1 MEIFMKKSKKILV
14 TSLATATLGLISFAD
29 TTEAFPFSAQHVSA
43 QEKDASKNGKVVKEN
58 TTSASNQAEKSK
70 TPAQKPAEKPKT
82 PAQNPAEKPKT
93 PAQKPA
99 EKPKTPAQ
107 KPAEKPKTPAQNPAE
122 KPKNTSPKE
131 DKSKSTAQS
140 GWVGSSYYQ
149 NGTKVTNKWIFDKKA
164 NSYFYLN
171 ASGNYVQNTWE
182 GNYYLK
188 SDGKMAKNEWI
199 YDKKYSAHYYLTGEG
214 SYARNTWVGNYY
226 LKSDGKRAKNEW
238 IYDTKSSSYF
248 YLTSEGSSARNTWV
262 GNYYLKSDGKMAK
275 NEWIYDKNYGSYYYL
290 TAEGSYARN
299 KWVGNYYLKSDG
311 KMAKNEWVDGGRY
324 YVDSD
329 GKMVKSDWIYDK
341 NYDSYYYITAEGSYA
356 RNKWIGNY
364 YLKSDGK
371 MAKNEWV
378 DGGRYYV
385 ESDGKMAS
393 KKWVDGGRYYVGYD
407 GVWQPKPAAGNPYS
421 AALKEAQGYNSLHLS
436 KKGIYEMLI
445 YEGFNSDTA
454 QYAINHLN
462 ADYKAN
468 ALAQARMHLKY
479 GTSSKSEI
487 YRKLTSPKIDKFT
500 EEEANYAIQKLNL
513 PSEGSYARNKWVG
526 VYYYKSDG
534 KMAKNEWV
542 DGGRYYVDSE
552 GKMVIGKWV
561 DGGRYY
567 VGYDG
572 VWQPKPTDG
581 NPYSAVLKEA
591 QGYNNIHLSKKG
603 IYEMLIFKG
612 FNSDTAQY
620 AINHLQADYKA
631 NALAKARIL
640 GKYNKK
646 SKSEIHKW
654 LVSPYGGE
662 FTEEEA
668 NYAIQHLGD

>member
-1 MEIFMKKSKKILV
+1 MKKSKKILV
-14 TSLATATLGLISFAD
+14 TSLATATLGLISLTD
-29 TTEAFPFSAQHVSA
+29 TTGAFPFSAQHVSA
-43 QEKDASKNGKVVKEN
+43 QEKDVSKNGKVVKEN
-58 TTSASNQAEKSK
+58 TTSAPNQAEKSK
-70 TPAQKPAEKPKT
+70 TPAQKPAEKSKTPAQKPAEKSKT

-93 PAQKPA
+93 SAQKSPEQA
-99 EKPKTPAQ
+99 
-107 KPAEKPKTPAQNPAE
+107 
-122 KPKNTSPKE
+122 KNITPKE

-149 NGTKVTNKWIFDKKA
+149 NGAKVTNKWIFDKKA

-171 ASGNYVQNTWE
+171 ASGNYVQNAWE

-275 NEWIYDKNYGSYYYL
+275 SEWIYDKNYGSYYYL
-290 TAEGSYARN
+290 TGEGSYARN
-299 KWVGNYYLKSDG
+299 KWVGNYYLKSNGKMAKNEWVDGGRYYVDSDGKIVKSDWIYDKNYASYYYLTAEGSYARSKWVGKYYLKSDG

-324 YVDSD
+324 YVDSE
-329 GKMVKSDWIYDK
+329 GKMVRD
-341 NYDSYYYITAEGSYA
+341 
-356 RNKWIGNY
+356 
-364 YLKSDGK
+364 
-371 MAKNEWV
+371 
-378 DGGRYYV
+378 
-385 ESDGKMAS
+385 
-393 KKWVDGGRYYVGYD
+393 KWVDGGRYYVGYD
-407 GVWQPKPAAGNPYS
+407 GVWQPKPADGNQYV
-421 AALKEAQGYNSLHLS
+421 AALKKAQGYNSLYLS
-436 KKGIYEMLI
+436 KKGIYDLLI
-445 YEGFNSDTA
+445 FKDFNSDTA
-454 QYAINHLN
+454 QYAINHLQ

-487 YRKLTSPKIDKFT
+487 YRKLTSPNVDNFT

-526 VYYYKSDG
+526 DYYYKSDG

-542 DGGRYYVDSE
+542 DGGRYYVDSN
-552 GKMVIGKWV
+552 GKMVRDKWV

-572 VWQPKPTDG
+572 VWQPKPADG
-581 NPYSAVLKEA
+581 NPYSAALKKA
-591 QGYNNIHLSKKG
+591 QGYNSLYLSKKG
-603 IYEMLIFKG
+603 IYDLLIFKG

-620 AINHLQADYKA
+620 AINHLNADYKA
-631 NALAKARIL
+631 NALAKAREHR
-640 GKYNKK
+640 KY
-646 SKSEIHKW
+646 SKISRSEIHKR
-654 LVSPYGGE
+654 LVSPNFDN
-662 FTEEEA
+662 FTKEEA

>member
-1 MEIFMKKSKKILV
+1 MKKSKKILV
-14 TSLATATLGLISFAD
+14 TSLATATLGLIALSD
-29 TTEAFPFSAQHVSA
+29 TTGDFPFSAQHVSA

-70 TPAQKPAEKPKT
+70 TPAQ
-82 PAQNPAEKPKT
+82 NPAEKPKT

-107 KPAEKPKTPAQNPAE
+107 KPAEKPKTPAQKPAE

-140 GWVGSSYYQ
+140 GWVGSSYYE

-171 ASGNYVQNTWE
+171 ASGNYVQNAWV

-188 SDGKMAKNEWI
+188 SDGKMAKSEWI
-199 YDKKYSAHYYLTGEG
+199 YDKNYGSYYYLTAEGSYARNAWVGNYYLKSDGKRAKNEWFYDNNYGSYYYLTGEG

-226 LKSDGKRAKNEW
+226 LKSDGK
-238 IYDTKSSSYF
+238 
-248 YLTSEGSSARNTWV
+248 
-262 GNYYLKSDGKMAK
+262 MAK
-275 NEWIYDKNYGSYYYL
+275 AEWIYDKNYGSYYYL

-341 NYDSYYYITAEGSYA
+341 NYGSYYYLTAEGSYA
-356 RNKWIGNY
+356 RNKWIGKY

-385 ESDGKMAS
+385 ESDGKMARN
-393 KKWVDGGRYYVGYD
+393 KWVDGGRYYVGYD

-421 AALKEAQGYNSLHLS
+421 AALKRAQGYN
-436 KKGIYEMLI
+436 E
-445 YEGFNSDTA
+445 
-454 QYAINHLN
+454 
-462 ADYKAN
+462 
-468 ALAQARMHLKY
+468 
-479 GTSSKSEI
+479 
-487 YRKLTSPKIDKFT
+487 
-500 EEEANYAIQKLNL
+500 
-513 PSEGSYARNKWVG
+513 
-526 VYYYKSDG
+526 
-534 KMAKNEWV
+534 
-542 DGGRYYVDSE
+542 
-552 GKMVIGKWV
+552 
-561 DGGRYY
+561 
-567 VGYDG
+567 
-572 VWQPKPTDG
+572 
-581 NPYSAVLKEA
+581 
-591 QGYNNIHLSKKG
+591 IHLSKKR
-603 IYEMLIFKG
+603 IYEMLIFEG

-631 NALAKARIL
+631 NALAKAREYRKYSNLSKTKIYDWL
-640 GKYNKK
+640 TSPSIDKFTKEEANYAIQKLNLPSEGSYPRNKWVGYYYYKSDGKMAKNEWVDGGRYYVESDGKMARNKWVDGGRYYVGYDGVWQPKPAAGNPYSAALKRAQGYN
-646 SKSEIHKW
+646 EIHLSKKRIYEMLIFEGFNSDTAQYAINHLQADYKANALAKAREYRKYSNLSKTKIYDW
-654 LVSPYGGE
+654 LTSPSIDK
-662 FTEEEA
+662 FTKEEA

>member
-1 MEIFMKKSKKILV
+1 MKKSKKILV
-14 TSLATATLGLISFAD
+14 TSLATATLGLIALSD
-29 TTEAFPFSAQHVSA
+29 TTGDFPFSAQHVSA

-82 PAQNPAEKPKT
+82 PAQK
-93 PAQKPA
+93 
-99 EKPKTPAQ
+99 
-107 KPAEKPKTPAQNPAE
+107 PAE

-140 GWVGSSYYQ
+140 SWVGSSYYE

-324 YVDSD
+324 YVDSE
-329 GKMVKSDWIYDK
+329 GKMVR
-341 NYDSYYYITAEGSYA
+341 G
-356 RNKWIGNY
+356 
-364 YLKSDGK
+364 
-371 MAKNEWV
+371 
-378 DGGRYYV
+378 
-385 ESDGKMAS
+385 
-393 KKWVDGGRYYVGYD
+393 KWVDGGRYHVGYD
-407 GVWQPKPAAGNPYS
+407 GVWQPKPEDGNPYS
-421 AALKEAQGYNSLHLS
+421 AALKTAQDYNKIHLS

-454 QYAINHLN
+454 QYAINHL
-462 ADYKAN
+462 
-468 ALAQARMHLKY
+468 
-479 GTSSKSEI
+479 
-487 YRKLTSPKIDKFT
+487 
-500 EEEANYAIQKLNL
+500 
-513 PSEGSYARNKWVG
+513 
-526 VYYYKSDG
+526 
-534 KMAKNEWV
+534 
-542 DGGRYYVDSE
+542 
-552 GKMVIGKWV
+552 
-561 DGGRYY
+561 
-567 VGYDG
+567 
-572 VWQPKPTDG
+572 
-581 NPYSAVLKEA
+581 
-591 QGYNNIHLSKKG
+591 
-603 IYEMLIFKG
+603 
-612 FNSDTAQY
+612 
-620 AINHLQADYKA
+620 QADYKA
-631 NALAKARIL
+631 NALAKARGLRKNTNLSKTKIYERLTNPWL
-640 GKYNKK
+640 GQ
-646 SKSEIHKW
+646 
-654 LVSPYGGE
+654 
-662 FTEEEA
+662 FTKEEA
-668 NYAIQHLGD
+668 NYAIQHLGDK

>member
-1 MEIFMKKSKKILV
+1 MKKSKKILV
-14 TSLATATLGLISFAD
+14 TSLATATLGLIALSD
-29 TTEAFPFSAQHVSA
+29 TTGDFPFSAQHVSA

-70 TPAQKPAEKPKT
+70 TPAQNPAEKPKT
-82 PAQNPAEKPKT
+82 PAQNSAEKPKT

-107 KPAEKPKTPAQNPAE
+107 KPAEKPKTPAQKPAE

-140 GWVGSSYYQ
+140 GWVGSSYYE

-171 ASGNYVQNTWE
+171 ASGNYVQNAWV

-188 SDGKMAKNEWI
+188 SDGKMAKSEWI
-199 YDKKYSAHYYLTGEG
+199 YDKNYGSYYYLTAEGSYARNAWVGNYYLKSDGKRAKNEWFYDNNYGSYYYLTGEG

-226 LKSDGKRAKNEW
+226 LKSDGK
-238 IYDTKSSSYF
+238 
-248 YLTSEGSSARNTWV
+248 
-262 GNYYLKSDGKMAK
+262 MAK
-275 NEWIYDKNYGSYYYL
+275 AEWIYDKNYGSYYYL

-341 NYDSYYYITAEGSYA
+341 NYGSYYYLTAEGSYA
-356 RNKWIGNY
+356 RNKWIGKY

-385 ESDGKMAS
+385 ESDGKMARN
-393 KKWVDGGRYYVGYD
+393 KWVDGGRYYVGYD

-421 AALKEAQGYNSLHLS
+421 AALKRAQGYN
-436 KKGIYEMLI
+436 E
-445 YEGFNSDTA
+445 
-454 QYAINHLN
+454 
-462 ADYKAN
+462 
-468 ALAQARMHLKY
+468 
-479 GTSSKSEI
+479 
-487 YRKLTSPKIDKFT
+487 
-500 EEEANYAIQKLNL
+500 
-513 PSEGSYARNKWVG
+513 
-526 VYYYKSDG
+526 
-534 KMAKNEWV
+534 
-542 DGGRYYVDSE
+542 
-552 GKMVIGKWV
+552 
-561 DGGRYY
+561 
-567 VGYDG
+567 
-572 VWQPKPTDG
+572 
-581 NPYSAVLKEA
+581 
-591 QGYNNIHLSKKG
+591 IHLSKKR
-603 IYEMLIFKG
+603 IYEMLIFEG

-631 NALAKARIL
+631 NALAKAREYRKYSNLSKTKIYDWL
-640 GKYNKK
+640 TSPSIDKFTKEEANYAIQKLNLPSEGSYPRNKWVGYYYYKSDGKMAKNEWVDGGRYYVESDGKMARNKWVDGGRYYVGYDGVWQPKPAAGNPYSAALKRAQGYN
-646 SKSEIHKW
+646 EIHLSKKRIYEMLIFEGFNSDTAQYAINHLQADYKANALAKAREYRKYSNLSKTKIYDW
-654 LVSPYGGE
+654 LTSPSIDK
-662 FTEEEA
+662 FTKEEA

>member
-1 MEIFMKKSKKILV
+1 MKKSKKILV
-14 TSLATATLGLISFAD
+14 TSLATATLGLIALSD
-29 TTEAFPFSAQHVSA
+29 TTGDFPFSAQHVSA

-70 TPAQKPAEKPKT
+70 TPAQNPAEKPKT
-82 PAQNPAEKPKT
+82 PAQNSAEKPKT

-107 KPAEKPKTPAQNPAE
+107 KPAEKPKTPAQKPAE

-140 GWVGSSYYQ
+140 GWVGSSYYE

-171 ASGNYVQNTWE
+171 ASGNYVQNAWV

-188 SDGKMAKNEWI
+188 SDGKMAKSEWI
-199 YDKKYSAHYYLTGEG
+199 YDKNYGSYYYLTAEGSYARNAWVGNYYLKSDGKRAKNEWFYDNNYGSYYYLTGEG

-226 LKSDGKRAKNEW
+226 LKSDGK
-238 IYDTKSSSYF
+238 
-248 YLTSEGSSARNTWV
+248 
-262 GNYYLKSDGKMAK
+262 MAK
-275 NEWIYDKNYGSYYYL
+275 AEWIYDKNYGSYYYL

-341 NYDSYYYITAEGSYA
+341 NYGSYYYLTAEGSYA
-356 RNKWIGNY
+356 RNKWIGKY

-385 ESDGKMAS
+385 ESDGKMA
-393 KKWVDGGRYYVGYD
+393 KDKWVDGGRYYVGYD

-421 AALKEAQGYNSLHLS
+421 AALKRAQGYN
-436 KKGIYEMLI
+436 E
-445 YEGFNSDTA
+445 
-454 QYAINHLN
+454 
-462 ADYKAN
+462 
-468 ALAQARMHLKY
+468 
-479 GTSSKSEI
+479 
-487 YRKLTSPKIDKFT
+487 
-500 EEEANYAIQKLNL
+500 
-513 PSEGSYARNKWVG
+513 
-526 VYYYKSDG
+526 
-534 KMAKNEWV
+534 
-542 DGGRYYVDSE
+542 
-552 GKMVIGKWV
+552 
-561 DGGRYY
+561 
-567 VGYDG
+567 
-572 VWQPKPTDG
+572 
-581 NPYSAVLKEA
+581 
-591 QGYNNIHLSKKG
+591 IHLSKKR
-603 IYEMLIFKG
+603 IYEMLIFEG

-631 NALAKARIL
+631 NALAKAREYRKYSNLSKTKIYDWL
-640 GKYNKK
+640 TSPSIDKFTKEEANYAIQKLNLPSEGSYPRNKWVGYYYYKSDGKMAKNEWVDGGRYYVESDGKMAKDKWVDGGRYYVGYDGVWQPKPAAGNPYSAALKRAQGYN
-646 SKSEIHKW
+646 EIHLSKKRIYEMLIFEGFNSDTAQYAINHLQADYKANALAKAREYRKYSNLSKTKIYDW
-654 LVSPYGGE
+654 LTSPSIDK
-662 FTEEEA
+662 FTKEEA